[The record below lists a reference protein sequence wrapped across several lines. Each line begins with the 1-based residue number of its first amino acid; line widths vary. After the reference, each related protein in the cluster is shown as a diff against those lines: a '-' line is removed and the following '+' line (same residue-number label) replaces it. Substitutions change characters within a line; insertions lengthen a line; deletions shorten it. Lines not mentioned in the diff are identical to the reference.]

1 MLSRREFI
9 RRSILYALAVAGGNA
24 LAGCS
29 QPAPT
34 ATQLPPTSTPFPP
47 TALAR
52 ATATLAPTSAATR
65 VANATATP
73 VPAMTATPLA
83 PIAGEPYLAVA
94 RGTSPAALTRAVVDA
109 LGGISKFVKAGSDV
123 IIKPNMCNAQ
133 NGPEYASTTNPEV
146 VAELVKMCL
155 EAGAKR
161 VRVMDSPFSGT
172 AVIAYVKSGI
182 REAVEKVGGQMELMA
197 SNKHVPVDFP
207 NGRSLKSGKVYQDI
221 LKADVVINVPIA
233 KHHGSAQL
241 TLAMKGLMGVV
252 QDRNSIHLA
261 LDQRIADLNT
271 VIKPT
276 LNIIDG
282 VRVLMN
288 HGPTGGNLRD
298 VKMANTLLASCDPVA
313 ADAYATQLFFDKK
326 PQDIDYIKIAAE
338 MGLGR
343 YDFSNLRIREVTV

>member
-9 RRSILYALAVAGGNA
+9 RRSILYSLAIAGGNA
-24 LAGCS
+24 LVSCS
-29 QPAPT
+29 QPAS
-34 ATQLPPTSTPFPP
+34 TSTPIPP
-47 TALAR
+47 TAPAL

-65 VANATATP
+65 AAGATI
-73 VPAMTATPLA
+73 VPAPTMTATPLA
-83 PIAGEPYLAVA
+83 PVAGEPYLAVA
-94 RGTSPAALTRAVVDA
+94 RGASPAAITRAVVDA
-109 LGGISKFVKAGSDV
+109 LGGISKFVKAGNDV
-123 IIKPNMCNAQ
+123 IIKPNICNAQ

-197 SNKHVPVDFP
+197 SNKYVPVDFP

-252 QDRNSIHLA
+252 QDRNSIHLP
-261 LDQRIADLNT
+261 LDQRIADLST

-288 HGPTGGNLRD
+288 HGPTGGNLKD
-298 VKMANTLLASCDPVA
+298 VKMANTLIASYDPVA
-313 ADAYATQLFFDKK
+313 TDAYAAQIFFSKK
-326 PQDIDYIKIAAE
+326 PQDIDYIKIGAE

-343 YDFSNLRIREVTV
+343 YDFDKVRIKEVTV

>member
-9 RRSILYALAVAGGNA
+9 RRSILYSLAIAGGNT
-24 LAGCS
+24 LAGCAE
-29 QPAPT
+29 P
-34 ATQLPPTSTPFPP
+34 LPTSTPLQP
-47 TALAR
+47 TAPAL

-65 VANATATP
+65 AAGATI
-73 VPAMTATPLA
+73 VPAPTMSATPLA
-83 PIAGEPYLAVA
+83 PVAGEPYLAVA
-94 RGTSPAALTRAVVDA
+94 HGTSPAAITRAVVDG
-109 LGGISKFVKAGSDV
+109 LGGIGKFVKAGNDV
-123 IIKPNMCNAQ
+123 IIKPNICNAQ

-161 VRVMDSPFSGT
+161 VRVMDAPFSGT
-172 AVIAYVKSGI
+172 AVVGYVKSGI
-182 REAVEKVGGQMELMA
+182 REAVEKAGGQMELMA
-197 SNKHVPVDFP
+197 SNKFVAVDFP
-207 NGRSLKSGKVYQDI
+207 NGRSLKSNKVYQDI

-241 TLAMKGLMGVV
+241 TLAMKGLMGLV
-252 QDRNSIHLA
+252 QDRNSIHFA
-261 LDQRIADLNT
+261 LDQRIADLST

-288 HGPTGGNLRD
+288 HGPTGGNLND
-298 VKMANTLLASCDPVA
+298 VKMANTLIASYDPVA
-313 ADAYATQLFFDKK
+313 TDAYAAQIFFSKK
-326 PQDIDYIKIAAE
+326 PQDIDYIKIGAE

-343 YDFSNLRIREVTV
+343 YDFDKVRIKEVTV